1 MVPRCIARLQSATVP
16 ELPDL
21 AILADVLDATL
32 SGRRSEG
39 LTVREPLVL
48 RGTAA
53 EVAALAGQRLN
64 SVSRRGKF
72 LDFAFERDRLVI
84 NAMLTGRL
92 GLAGPGTKPWPRAAA
107 LLAFGPRSGSDDG
120 QRAGA
125 RRQRRRGGAAW
136 LANASWLPSAD
147 EPVELR
153 YRDATRM
160 GKLYLQPAGTE
171 RQIAGWTEQGPDA
184 DDPRLTI
191 DEWRLRISRHGGELK
206 NLLRNQAFVAGIGN
220 AYSDEVLWA
229 ARLAPY
235 RTRASLTVE
244 EVDALYHAMRDVLP
258 WAIDELRQRV
268 PPRLEVEQRGFLR
281 VHGRA
286 GQPCP
291 RCGGTVSA
299 VKAGGSETNF
309 CRACQR

>member
-1 MVPRCIARLQSATVP
+1 MLPRTISPLQSPTVP

-21 AILADVLDATL
+21 AILADALDAAL
-32 SGRRSEG
+32 SGRRLEDM
-39 LTVREPLVL
+39 TVKEPLVL

-53 EVAALAGQRLN
+53 EVAGLAGQRL
-64 SVSRRGKF
+64 SGVRRRGKF
-72 LDFAFERDRLVI
+72 LSFAFEKDALVV

-92 GLAGPGTKPWPRAAA
+92 GLAGPSTKPWPKAAA
-107 LLAFGPRSGSDDG
+107 LLRFSAREG
-120 QRAGA
+120 AGA
-125 RRQRRRGGAAW
+125 RSLAGWPGAAD
-136 LANASWLPSAD
+136 WLPPAA

-160 GKLYLQPAGTE
+160 GKLYVLPAGVE
-171 RQIAGWTEQGPDA
+171 RPVAGWSEQGPDA
-184 DDPRLTI
+184 DDPEMTL
-191 DEWRLRISRHGGELK
+191 DEWQRRIGRHTGELK

-220 AYSDEVLWA
+220 AYSDEILWA

-235 RTRASLTVE
+235 RTRASLSAE
-244 EVDALYHAMRDVLP
+244 EVEALYSATCEVLP
-258 WAIDELRQRV
+258 WAIEELRRLV

-281 VHGRA
+281 VHAKA

-291 RCGGTVSA
+291 RCGSAISA

-309 CRACQR
+309 CRSCQR